1 MVLISCPDDL
11 RGGIGQLSSLEW
23 LRYGGDRTAQCSQSL
38 GKVGGVGHHLHQVA
52 SHGGQVASRG
62 GVVATADVTHQVSG
76 IDNAVDDAARDL
88 ERCLDDLGHFFEKPH
103 TPPSAFPQVQPN
115 CDERSI

>member
-1 MVLISCPDDL
+1 
-11 RGGIGQLSSLEW
+11 
-23 LRYGGDRTAQCSQSL
+23 
-38 GKVGGVGHHLHQVA
+38 
-52 SHGGQVASRG
+52 
-62 GVVATADVTHQVSG
+62 VSG